1 MKTQMKR
8 YLPGVVL
15 CAALAIGSSL
25 IIHAVAT
32 PEGDAGRV
40 ENTVHANGQNT
51 NFEKASFS
59 FAPMLKQARK
69 SVVNVLVE
77 KVDRI
82 PTRSMERFPFPFFDP
97 FGQGGQQQDPNDD
110 GSRRRRGAGS
120 GVVVSNEGYIL
131 TNNHVVEDSDEVTV
145 TFSDG
150 RTEKAKVVGTD
161 PPTDLAVLK
170 VDPKGLEPIQFADSD
185 AVEVGDIA
193 FAIGNPLGIG
203 QTVTMGIVSATGR
216 AMGIIRTGENSG
228 APQAGYEDFIQTDA
242 SINRGNSGGALITV
256 DGRLM
261 GINSAIISQ
270 SGGNEGIGFAIPVNM
285 ARFVMDQLIANGKV
299 QRAMIGAMLSEVDST
314 MAKALGMDRPY
325 GAMVNEVVD
334 GKPAAQ
340 AGVKAGDV
348 ITKVNGREMR
358 DSMQARNTISMM
370 KPGSKIDLTVN
381 RNGKAITLPVT
392 LTGLDQQFVNE
403 TPEATS
409 RSGLDGVSVS
419 EIPGDM
425 RSELR
430 LDADV
435 KGVVVT
441 RVSPSSKAAA
451 GGIRPRDVIVAI
463 DRQPVTSVTEFE
475 SLMKG
480 AQKDAIFVQVKR
492 YVQGRGWSNFF
503 FGIER

>member
-1 MKTQMKR
+1 MKR
-8 YLPGVVL
+8 YLPGVLL

-25 IIHAVAT
+25 IIHAIAT
-32 PEGDAGRV
+32 PEAGANRV
-40 ENTVHANGQNT
+40 EGSVYAESQSKTPP
-51 NFEKASFS
+51 SFT

-77 KVDRI
+77 KVDKVPAR
-82 PTRSMERFPFPFFDP
+82 MERMPFPFFDP
-97 FGQGGQQQDPNDD
+97 FGQGEGRQQDPDDD
-110 GSRRRRGAGS
+110 GTRRSRGAGS
-120 GVVVSNEGYIL
+120 GVVVSAEGYIL

-145 TFSDG
+145 TFSNG

-170 VDPKGLEPIQFADSD
+170 VEPKGLDLEPIQFADSD
-185 AVEVGDIA
+185 SVEVGDLA

-216 AMGIIRTGENSG
+216 TMGIIRTGEKSG

-242 SINRGNSGGALITV
+242 AINRGNSGGALITV

-270 SGGNEGIGFAIPVNM
+270 SGGNEGIGFAIPMNM
-285 ARFVMDQLIANGKV
+285 ARFVMDQLISNGKV
-299 QRAMIGAMLSEVDST
+299 QRAMIGALLSEVDAT

-325 GAMVNEVVD
+325 GAMVNEVVE
-334 GKPAAQ
+334 GKPAAI
-340 AGVKAGDV
+340 AGMKAGDV
-348 ITKVNGREMR
+348 ITKINGTEMR
-358 DSMQARNTISMM
+358 DSMQTRNLISMM
-370 KPGSKIDLTVN
+370 KPGTKVDITVI
-381 RNGKAITLPVT
+381 RNGKPVTIPVT
-392 LTGLDQQFVNE
+392 LTGLDQQIAAESVE
-403 TPEATS
+403 STS
-409 RSGLDGVSVS
+409 ESGLDGVTVS

-425 RSELR
+425 RSQLR
-430 LDADV
+430 MDADI

-463 DRQPVTSVTEFE
+463 DRQPVTSVGDFQR
-475 SLMKG
+475 LMKG

>member
-1 MKTQMKR
+1 MKIQMKR

-15 CAALAIGSSL
+15 CAALAVGSSL
-25 IIHAVAT
+25 IIHAIAT
-32 PEGDAGRV
+32 PEAAANRV
-40 ENTVHANGQNT
+40 ENSVRAADQNALGQ
-51 NFEKASFS
+51 KFS

-82 PTRSMERFPFPFFDP
+82 PTGVQRMPFPFFDP
-97 FGQGGQQQDPNDD
+97 FGQGDRQQDPNDD
-110 GSRRRRGAGS
+110 GTRRRRGAGS
-120 GVVVSNEGYIL
+120 GVVVSGEGYIL

-150 RTEKAKVVGTD
+150 RTERAKVVGTD
-161 PPTDLAVLK
+161 PPTDLALLK

-185 AVEVGDIA
+185 SVEVGDLA

-216 AMGIIRTGENSG
+216 TMGIIRTGEDSG
-228 APQAGYEDFIQTDA
+228 AAQAGYEDFIQTDA

-270 SGGNEGIGFAIPVNM
+270 SGGNEGIGFAIPVNI
-285 ARFVMDQLIANGKV
+285 ARFVMDQLVANGKV
-299 QRAMIGAMLSEVDST
+299 QRAMIGALLSEVDAT

-325 GAMVNEVVD
+325 GAMVNEVVE
-334 GKPAAQ
+334 GKPAAI
-340 AGVKAGDV
+340 AGLKAGDV
-348 ITKVNGREMR
+348 ITKVNGQEMR

-370 KPGSKIDLTVN
+370 KPGTKVDLTVI
-381 RNGKAITLPVT
+381 RNGKSIDLPVT
-392 LTGLDQQFVNE
+392 LTGLDQQIPTESTESSSEN
-403 TPEATS
+403 
-409 RSGLDGVSVS
+409 GLDGVSVS
-419 EIPGDM
+419 AIPDDM
-425 RSELR
+425 RSQLKM
-430 LDADV
+430 DADIQ
-435 KGVVVT
+435 GVVVT

-463 DRQPVTSVTEFE
+463 DRQPVTSVSDFE
-475 SLMKG
+475 RLMKG
-480 AQKDAIFVQVKR
+480 AQKDALFVQVKR